1 MNNFKDIYGLWD
13 TLSGLVTGTEAEVI
27 GKFPTESFCIF
38 QIIHTL
44 RFCWKI
50 NVEHFYDYFSLK
62 QYCLIKESYIIVM
75 QNFHNFFFFG
85 WNKHMYIIN
94 EYNAENSVIVSWDQ
108 KRILGNTVLFCYLK
122 GVPVLAF
129 RGTHYGFGWISASGI
144 EASFLILLILRVY
157 RGLWAAVILFGAGSG
172 SRVGWRTVGTVGG
185 VQFLLFTRFLLVR
198 TKLSFRARYTT
209 RMYHVYY

>member
-1 MNNFKDIYGLWD
+1 
-13 TLSGLVTGTEAEVI
+13 
-27 GKFPTESFCIF
+27 
-38 QIIHTL
+38 
-44 RFCWKI
+44 
-50 NVEHFYDYFSLK
+50 
-62 QYCLIKESYIIVM
+62 M

-122 GVPVLAF
+122 RVAVLAS
-129 RGTHYGFGWISASGI
+129 RGAHYGFGWISASRIG
-144 EASFLILLILRVY
+144 APFLILLILGVY

-172 SRVGWRTVGTVGG
+172 FRVGWRTVGTVGG

-198 TKLSFRARYTT
+198 TKLSFRAHYTT

>member
-1 MNNFKDIYGLWD
+1 MNNFKDINGLWD

-108 KRILGNTVLFCYLK
+108 KRILGNTVLFATWRGCPYWLSGERIMGSGELVPPGLRLPFSFCWFWGFI
-122 GVPVLAF
+122 GVCGLQSFYSGQVLVLVWGGA
-129 RGTHYGFGWISASGI
+129 
-144 EASFLILLILRVY
+144 
-157 RGLWAAVILFGAGSG
+157 LWALWEGFNFCFS
-172 SRVGWRTVGTVGG
+172 
-185 VQFLLFTRFLLVR
+185 QDF
-198 TKLSFRARYTT
+198 Y
-209 RMYHVYY
+209 